1 MTLKVRV
8 PILSSDNEKA
18 HIGKV
23 FVEAGQQVKSG
34 DSLCSVETD
43 KVIFELAAYVDGVVE
58 KIFTKEGDYKKEYAA
73 LMSITPSTELSTDE
87 KEELQSSDVAIPF
100 SSDQECVVAHALKE
114 QGNIDIVAPDLPELD
129 RNFLNIYVKE
139 GSAVEQGDLLCDIET
154 DDEVFDIY
162 AKHRGVI
169 CKFNK
174 MPNDA
179 ICSGELLV
187 TMYQEPKKTIDTT
200 AEQVQKQQGTT
211 VPQHELKSRSIEEIC
226 AETNLQAELDTQ
238 LNNPEQASFEET
250 AKDLIPQE
258 RSEQPDILNEE
269 RTAQACTDT
278 EVTTNTP
285 HAPSS
290 VKPFLCGMLFAT
302 GLFALFSY
310 LY

>member
-23 FVEAGQQVKSG
+23 FVETGQQVKSG

-73 LMSITPSTELSTDE
+73 LMSITPLTELSTDE

-100 SSDQECVVAHALKE
+100 SSAQECVITHALKE
-114 QGNIDIVAPDLPELD
+114 QGNIDIIAPDLSELG

-139 GSAVEQGDLLCDIET
+139 GSTVEQGDLLCDIET
-154 DDEVFDIY
+154 DDEVFDIF

-174 MPNDA
+174 MPNDT

-187 TMYQEPKKTIDTT
+187 TMYQESKKTINTT
-200 AEQVQKQQGTT
+200 AEQVQKPQGTSDS
-211 VPQHELKSRSIEEIC
+211 PQEPKSRSIEEIC
-226 AETNLQAELDTQ
+226 AKVNVQAELDAQ
-238 LNNPEQASFEET
+238 SNNPEQTNFEET
-250 AKDLIPQE
+250 AKDLMPQE
-258 RSEQPDILNEE
+258 RSEQPDILSEVS
-269 RTAQACTDT
+269 TAQPYTDT

-285 HAPSS
+285 QVSS
-290 VKPFLCGMLFAT
+290 SIKPFLCGMLFAT

>member
-23 FVEAGQQVKSG
+23 FVEAGQQVKCG

-73 LMSITPSTELSTDE
+73 LMSITPLTELSTDE

-100 SSDQECVVAHALKE
+100 TSALECVVTHALKE
-114 QGNIDIVAPDLPELD
+114 QGNIDIVAPDLSELG

-139 GSAVEQGDLLCDIET
+139 GSTVEQGDLLCDIET

-162 AKHRGVI
+162 ANHSGVI

-174 MPNDA
+174 MPNDT

-187 TMYQEPKKTIDTT
+187 TMYQEPKKTVDTT
-200 AEQVQKQQGTT
+200 KEQVQKPQGITDS
-211 VPQHELKSRSIEEIC
+211 PQEPKSRSIEEIC
-226 AETNLQAELDTQ
+226 ADANLQVELDAQ
-238 LNNPEQASFEET
+238 SNNPEQASFEET
-250 AKDLIPQE
+250 AKDLISQE
-258 RSEQPDILNEE
+258 RSELPDILSEVS
-269 RTAQACTDT
+269 TTQSCTDT

-285 HAPSS
+285 QASSS

-302 GLFALFSY
+302 GLFALFTY